1 MEFASLALCA
11 STVSL
16 SSSRSLSLS
25 LCLSFSLSLSLSLSL
40 WQAFCCTAFVSSRAS
55 SRLQFLLVCRQSG
68 VLAIMVDSTGHD
80 DEQVQLE
87 DKEPTRRAI
96 WCHLALFLWLG
107 GFHVNTVV
115 AVVCLANLRSAWA
128 IT

>member
-11 STVSL
+11 STVFL
-16 SSSRSLSLS
+16 SCSRSLSLS
-25 LCLSFSLSLSLSLSL
+25 LALALL
-40 WQAFCCTAFVSSRAS
+40 QAFCCTAFVFSRAA
-55 SRLQFLLVCRQSG
+55 SRLRFWLVRRQSG

-87 DKEPTRRAI
+87 DKEPTTRAI

-128 IT
+128 VT

>member
-11 STVSL
+11 STVFL
-16 SSSRSLSLS
+16 SSSRSLCV
-25 LCLSFSLSLSLSLSL
+25 CLSFSLS
-40 WQAFCCTAFVSSRAS
+40 QAFCCTAFVFSRAA
-55 SRLQFLLVCRQSG
+55 SRLQFLLVCRQSV
-68 VLAIMVDSTGHD
+68 VLAMVDSTGHD

-87 DKEPTRRAI
+87 DKEPTTRAI